1 MLNIINLNICKI
13 FFTVSD
19 VKIDI
24 NVYVSRTNDSMK
36 EILSGYFDIL
46 GGEENYSKLRSCM
59 RIEND
64 PLITRAE
71 GPFLGR
77 VGRCPLSLVS
87 AHRL

>member
-1 MLNIINLNICKI
+1 MISLIYEHLWN

-24 NVYVSRTNDSMK
+24 NVYMSLTNDPMK
-36 EILSGYFDIL
+36 EILGYLDIL
-46 GGEENYSKLRSCM
+46 GGEENYIKLRSCM

-64 PLITRAE
+64 PLITRTE
-71 GPFLGR
+71 VFFNT
-77 VGRCPLSLVS
+77 RCPFSLVS